1 MKKITKIVITGG
13 PCAGKTTGLSTLERE
28 LSKIGYKVVII
39 NESATEIINSGLSLS
54 AYNNDNV
61 NFELN
66 IASLQLKKEKLYE
79 EACENL
85 SNEKIVL
92 VCDRGVMD
100 CKSYSTPEE
109 WQEITRKL
117 NLDDIQLRDN
127 YDAVFHL
134 VTAAKGAEEFYTRE
148 NNTARSETLEDA
160 ILADER
166 TLKCWTGHPHLR
178 AIDNSTNFEDKM
190 KRLVSEIYSFL
201 GEPEPYEIER
211 KFLIKMPDIN
221 KLLTKHNCKKVD
233 IIQTYLTSEE
243 NCERRIRQRGLD
255 GSYIHTL
262 TTKKRISDVKRLE
275 TEEKITPKQY
285 LSLLNDADIS
295 LHQVK
300 KTRYCIMQNNQY
312 FEVDIYPFAKETAI
326 LEVELSNESEIIK
339 FPEYLNIIKEV
350 TDDYNFSNRALAE
363 KIPTEL
369 K

>member
-1 MKKITKIVITGG
+1 MKNFSKIVITGG
-13 PCAGKTTGLSTLERE
+13 PCAGKTTGLSTIERE

-54 AYNNDNV
+54 SYDNNNI
-61 NFELN
+61 NFESN
-66 IASLQLKKEKLYE
+66 IVLLQLEKERIYE
-79 EACENL
+79 EACKKL
-85 SNEKIVL
+85 PHEKVVL
-92 VCDRGVMD
+92 VCDRGIMD

-109 WQEITRKL
+109 WNQIKKNL
-117 NLDDIQLRDN
+117 NLDEIQLRDN

-134 VTAAKGAEEFYTRE
+134 VTAAKGAEDCYTKD
-148 NNTARSETLEDA
+148 NNTARRENLEEA
-160 ILADER
+160 IIADEK

-221 KLLTKHNCKKVD
+221 QLLINQNCKKVD
-233 IIQTYLTSEE
+233 IIQTYLTNEDGD
-243 NCERRIRQRGLD
+243 ERRIRQRGLN

-262 TTKKRISDVKRLE
+262 TTKKRISDTKRLE
-275 TEEKITPKQY
+275 IEEKITSKQY

-312 FEVDIYPFAKETAI
+312 FEVDIYPFANETAI
-326 LEVELSNESEIIK
+326 LEVELTNESENVK

-350 TDDYNFSNRALAE
+350 TNDSSYSNRALAE
-363 KIPTEL
+363 KIPSDL